1 VIFPSFPITNAAR
14 CAEPG
19 ESGLNAPYDF
29 AIALSESERRSKLN
43 SNFSANFRLASTLSK
58 LAPRMVA
65 SIFEKSRIRSRNPQ
79 PSFVQP
85 GVSALG

>member
-1 VIFPSFPITNAAR
+1 MTKAAR
-14 CAEPG
+14 RALLGEPG
-19 ESGLNAPYDF
+19 SKAPYAF

-43 SNFSANFRLASTLSK
+43 SNFSANFRFASTLSK

-65 SIFEKSRIRSRNPQ
+65 SIFPKSRIRSRNPH
-79 PSFVQP
+79 PSLVQP